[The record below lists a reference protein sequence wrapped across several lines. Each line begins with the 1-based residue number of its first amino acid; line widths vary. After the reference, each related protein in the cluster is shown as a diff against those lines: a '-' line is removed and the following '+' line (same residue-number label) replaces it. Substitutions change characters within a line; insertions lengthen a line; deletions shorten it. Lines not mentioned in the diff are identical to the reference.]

1 MPPRQ
6 RHLHRSAAAGA
17 AFSPAG
23 PLAGLVLCLLLL
35 LPPLL
40 PAWAADRGCP
50 ADRLAGY
57 TWLTEEYYPFN
68 YEQNG
73 VMKGVAVDLLRMI
86 WAELGTPEQPV
97 EAMPWARA
105 YERVQ
110 HEPATVLFC
119 MARTPEREHAFRW
132 AGPIASV
139 RFALIARKD
148 RHISLDS
155 LNDLKGLSVGT
166 VREDISDTL
175 LAEYR
180 GKASIQ
186 PVARMRQN
194 IDKLMTGRLDLVA
207 YEEGSWR
214 KVTVREGLDPDSF
227 ETVYVLRETPVY
239 FAFHPGTPAELVDAF
254 QSALDKVKAGPRYQE
269 LLDAYLR

>member
-1 MPPRQ
+1 MPFRP
-6 RHLHRSAAAGA
+6 LHSPIPATAGT
-17 AFSPAG
+17 AFA
-23 PLAGLVLCLLLL
+23 LALLLL
-35 LPPLL
+35 LFPPFL
-40 PAWAADRGCP
+40 PAVAMGGACP

-68 YEQNG
+68 YEENG
-73 VMKGVAVDLLRMI
+73 VMKGVAVDLLRLV

-97 EAMPWARA
+97 ESLPWARA
-105 YERVQ
+105 YARLR

-119 MARTPEREHAFRW
+119 MARTPERERAFRW

-139 RFALIARKD
+139 RFVLIARKD
-148 RHISLDS
+148 RHIRLRSLD
-155 LNDLKGLSVGT
+155 DLQGLSVGT
-166 VREDISDTL
+166 LREDVLDTL
-175 LAEYR
+175 LAGYKTR
-180 GKASIQ
+180 ASIQ

-214 KVTVREGLDPDSF
+214 KITAREGLDPDGF

-239 FAFHPGTPAELVDAF
+239 FAFHPDTPPELVDAF
-254 QSALDKVKAGPRYQE
+254 QAALDKVKARPGYRK

>member
-1 MPPRQ
+1 MQPRQ
-6 RHLHRSAAAGA
+6 RHLLRSAAAGA
-17 AFSPAG
+17 ACFPTG
-23 PLAGLVLCLLLL
+23 PLAGLALCLLLL
-35 LPPLL
+35 FPPL
-40 PAWAADRGCP
+40 PASAANRRCP

-68 YEQNG
+68 YKENG
-73 VMKGVAVDLLRMI
+73 VMKGLAVDLLRMV

-97 EAMPWARA
+97 ESMPWARA

-110 HEPATVLFC
+110 HEPRTALFC
-119 MARTPEREHAFRW
+119 MARTPERENAFRW

-139 RFALIARKD
+139 RFVLIARRE
-148 RHISLDS
+148 RHISLTSMD
-155 LNDLKGLSVGT
+155 DLKGLAVGT

-175 LAEYR
+175 LAGYR
-180 GKASIQ
+180 DVASIQ

-214 KVTVREGLDPDSF
+214 KITAREGLDPDSF

-239 FAFHPGTPAELVDAF
+239 FAFHPDTPPELVDAF
-254 QSALDKVKAGPRYQE
+254 QAALDKVKERPGYRE